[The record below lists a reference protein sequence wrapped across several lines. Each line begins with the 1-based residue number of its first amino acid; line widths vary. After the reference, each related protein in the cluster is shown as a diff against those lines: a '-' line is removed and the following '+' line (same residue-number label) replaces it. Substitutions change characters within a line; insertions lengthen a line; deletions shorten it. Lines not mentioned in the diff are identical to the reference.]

1 MKGIRNL
8 FILGSETKAIKD
20 MIVRD
25 IKNFFYHD
33 EEKNYYKPV
42 RVRNFWSNNYNGYE
56 SKSDKNK
63 VLSIE

>member
-25 IKNFFYHD
+25 IKNFCQHD

-42 RVRNFWSNNYNGYE
+42 RVRNFWSKNYNGYE

>member
-25 IKNFFYHD
+25 IKNFFSMM
-33 EEKNYYKPV
+33 KRKIIINQ
-42 RVRNFWSNNYNGYE
+42 
-56 SKSDKNK
+56 
-63 VLSIE
+63 

>member
-25 IKNFFYHD
+25 IKNFFQHD

-42 RVRNFWSNNYNGYE
+42 RVRNFWSNNYNG
-56 SKSDKNK
+56 
-63 VLSIE
+63 